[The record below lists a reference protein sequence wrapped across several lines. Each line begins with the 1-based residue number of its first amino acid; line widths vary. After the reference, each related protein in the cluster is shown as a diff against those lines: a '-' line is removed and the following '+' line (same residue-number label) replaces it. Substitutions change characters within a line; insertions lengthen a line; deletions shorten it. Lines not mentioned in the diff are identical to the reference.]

1 MTQNVLILGAAGK
14 DFFVF
19 QRLFKN
25 NKEFTVK
32 GFTATQIPGIS
43 GRIFPRELA
52 GRLYPKGI
60 QIYEEKNLEA
70 LIKKLKIDLAVFA
83 YSDVMHEHV
92 MHLASRVNAS
102 GAGFLL
108 PGTKE
113 LMIESRKKVIAV
125 TAVRTGSGK
134 SPLTRRVVSLLK
146 QAGKRVVVL
155 RHPMPYGNL
164 AKQAVQRFESKR
176 DLVKHECTIEER
188 EEFEPLIEKGIVVYA
203 GVDYE
208 KILKKAEK
216 EAEVIVWDGGNNDIP
231 FIKPDLW
238 LCVADPLR
246 QGHEISY
253 YPGEINF
260 RKADAI
266 IISKVNSAKKSQ
278 IQKLVENAR
287 KLSPK
292 ARIIKTVSEIIAEH
306 PEKIKNKKVLVIEDG
321 PTLTHG
327 NLAFGAGY
335 ILAKKMKAK
344 IISPKP
350 FAVGSIKQAFEK
362 YPQIKKILPALGYSR
377 QQLKELETT
386 INKAKVDYV
395 VIATPA
401 RLNEFIEIKKPWIK
415 VGYEIAEKGNALKK
429 LLKEKGI

>member
-25 NKEFTVK
+25 NKEFNVK

-43 GRIFPRELA
+43 RRIFPKELA
-52 GRLYPKGI
+52 GRLYHKGI

-70 LIKKLKIDLAVFA
+70 LIKKLKIGLAVFA
-83 YSDVMHEHV
+83 YSDVTHEHV
-92 MHLASRVNAS
+92 MHLASRVNVS

-113 LMIESRKKVIAV
+113 LMLESRKKVIAV

-246 QGHEISY
+246 QGHETSY

-278 IQKLVENAR
+278 IKKLVENAR
-287 KLSPK
+287 KLNPK
-292 ARIIKTVSEIIAEH
+292 ARIIKTVFEIIAEH

-335 ILAKKMKAK
+335 VLAKKMKAK

-386 INKAKVDYV
+386 INKAKADYV

-401 RLNEFIEIKKPWIK
+401 GLNEFIEIKKPWIK
-415 VGYEIAEKGNALKK
+415 VSYEIAEKGNALKK